1 MGDTNI
7 IISSDLRF
15 NRLWEGKKID
25 IAHLSYIH
33 KNQLIWWMDEHMN
46 SQRKSGVVHKTHEKK
61 QSIEV
66 EKMLY
71 RSVPTAMGR
80 TLNMY

>member
-46 SQRKSGVVHKTHEKK
+46 SQRKSGVVHKTLKK
-61 QSIEV
+61 TIN
-66 EKMLY
+66 
-71 RSVPTAMGR
+71 RSGENALSECPYCDG
-80 TLNMY
+80 